1 MMKAE
6 ERLIRYAC
14 VPTMSDPDSSTSP
27 SSSKQLV
34 LGKILVEELKELGVD
49 DAYMSEFG
57 YVYGHLPS
65 NIDKDVQ
72 TVGFVAHMDTS
83 PDFNDEGAK
92 PRIIRNYD
100 GKDIELC
107 PGVVTK
113 IADFPQMVDLKG
125 KDIIVTDGSTL
136 LGADDKAGITAI
148 MQTLEYY
155 QEHSEVK
162 HGPIAIAFTPD
173 EEIGRGT
180 EHFDIDAFH
189 ADFGYTMDG
198 GEIKYYCDETF
209 NAASAVLTVH
219 GFSIHPGS
227 AKDKMI
233 NAQNVAIEFHSLL
246 PAYMR
251 PEHTENRDGF
261 IHLTRM
267 SGSCN
272 DAELEYIIRD
282 HDATKLEDKIQL
294 MERSAK
300 WINDLYG
307 EGTVELKIER
317 AYRNMKEIIS
327 KHPEVSEI
335 AWSALEELGLKP
347 ELEPARGGT
356 DGASLSYMGIP
367 CPNLGTG
374 AGNMHGRYEYCCIN
388 ELEQASE
395 LIRII
400 VRKVMEK

>member
-148 MQTLEYY
+148 MQALEYY

-300 WINDLYG
+300 WINNLYG

>member
-34 LGKILVEELKELGVD
+34 LGKMLVEELKELGID

-83 PDFNDEGAK
+83 PDFNDEGVK

-113 IADFPQMVDLKG
+113 IEDFPQMVDLKG

-148 MQTLEYY
+148 MQALEYY
-155 QEHSEVK
+155 HVNPEVK
-162 HGPIAIAFTPD
+162 HGPISIAFTPD

-282 HDATKLEDKIQL
+282 HDASKLEDKIQL

-327 KHPEVSEI
+327 KHPEVSDI
-335 AWSALEELGLKP
+335 AWTALEELGITP
-347 ELEPARGGT
+347 ETEPARGGT
-356 DGASLSYMGIP
+356 DGANLSYMGLP

-400 VRKVMEK
+400 IRKVMEK

>member
-34 LGKILVEELKELGVD
+34 LGKMLVEELKELGVD

-65 NIDKDVQ
+65 NIDKNVQ

-148 MQTLEYY
+148 MQALEYY
-155 QEHSEVK
+155 QEHPEVK

-300 WINDLYG
+300 WINNLYG

>member
-27 SSSKQLV
+27 SSSKQLL
-34 LGKILVEELKELGVD
+34 LGKMLVEELKELGID

-113 IADFPQMVDLKG
+113 IEDFPQMVDLKG

-148 MQTLEYY
+148 MQALEYY
-155 QEHSEVK
+155 HEHPEVK
-162 HGPIAIAFTPD
+162 HGPISIAFTPD

-282 HDATKLEDKIQL
+282 HDASKLEDKIQL

-327 KHPEVSEI
+327 KHPEVSDI
-335 AWSALEELGLKP
+335 AWTALEELGITP
-347 ELEPARGGT
+347 ETEPARGGT
-356 DGASLSYMGIP
+356 DGANLSYMGLP

-374 AGNMHGRYEYCCIN
+374 AGNMHGRYEYCCID

>member
-148 MQTLEYY
+148 MQALEYY
-155 QEHSEVK
+155 QEHPEVK

-335 AWSALEELGLKP
+335 AWSALEELGLNP

>member
-34 LGKILVEELKELGVD
+34 LGKMLVEELKELGVI

-148 MQTLEYY
+148 MQALEYY
-155 QEHSEVK
+155 QEHPEVK

-335 AWSALEELGLKP
+335 AWSALEELGLNP

>member
-327 KHPEVSEI
+327 KHPEVSGI

>member
-34 LGKILVEELKELGVD
+34 LGKMLVEELKELGID

-113 IADFPQMVDLKG
+113 IEDFPQMVDLKG

-148 MQTLEYY
+148 MQALEYY
-155 QEHSEVK
+155 HEHPEIK
-162 HGPIAIAFTPD
+162 HGPISIAFTPD

-233 NAQNVAIEFHSLL
+233 NAQNVAFEFHSLL

-282 HDATKLEDKIQL
+282 HDASKLEDKIQL

-307 EGTVELKIER
+307 EETVELKIER
-317 AYRNMKEIIS
+317 AYRNMKEVIS
-327 KHPEVSEI
+327 KHPEVSDI
-335 AWSALEELGLKP
+335 AWTALEELGITP
-347 ELEPARGGT
+347 ETEPARGGT
-356 DGASLSYMGIP
+356 DGANLSYMGLP

-400 VRKVMEK
+400 IRKVMEK

>member
-65 NIDKDVQ
+65 NIDKNVQ

-148 MQTLEYY
+148 MQALEYY
-155 QEHSEVK
+155 QEHPEVK

-335 AWSALEELGLKP
+335 AWSALEELGLNP

>member
-34 LGKILVEELKELGVD
+34 LGKMLVEELKELGID

-57 YVYGHLPS
+57 YVYGYLPS

-113 IADFPQMVDLKG
+113 IEDFPQMVDLKG

-148 MQTLEYY
+148 MQALEYY
-155 QEHSEVK
+155 HEHPEVK
-162 HGPIAIAFTPD
+162 HGPISIAFTPD

-233 NAQNVAIEFHSLL
+233 NAQNVAFEFHSLL

-282 HDATKLEDKIQL
+282 HDASKLEDKIQL

-307 EGTVELKIER
+307 EETVELKIER
-317 AYRNMKEIIS
+317 AYRNMKEVIS
-327 KHPEVSEI
+327 KHPEVSDI
-335 AWSALEELGLKP
+335 AWTALEELGITP
-347 ELEPARGGT
+347 ETEPARGGT
-356 DGASLSYMGIP
+356 DGANLSYMGLP

-374 AGNMHGRYEYCCIN
+374 AGNMHGRYEYCCID

-400 VRKVMEK
+400 IRKVMEK

>member
-34 LGKILVEELKELGVD
+34 LGKMLVEELKELGID

-83 PDFNDEGAK
+83 PDFNDEGVK

-113 IADFPQMVDLKG
+113 IEDFPQMVDLKG

-148 MQTLEYY
+148 MQALEYY
-155 QEHSEVK
+155 HEHHEVK
-162 HGPIAIAFTPD
+162 HGPISIAFTPD

-282 HDATKLEDKIQL
+282 HDASKLEDKIQL

-327 KHPEVSEI
+327 KHPEVSDI
-335 AWSALEELGLKP
+335 AWTALEELGITP
-347 ELEPARGGT
+347 ETEPARGGT
-356 DGASLSYMGIP
+356 DGANLSYMGLP

-400 VRKVMEK
+400 IRKVMEK

>member
-34 LGKILVEELKELGVD
+34 LGKMLVEELKELGID

-113 IADFPQMVDLKG
+113 IEDFPQMVDLKG

-148 MQTLEYY
+148 MQALEYY
-155 QEHSEVK
+155 HEHPEVK
-162 HGPIAIAFTPD
+162 HGPISIAFTPD

-282 HDATKLEDKIQL
+282 HDASKLEDKIQL

-327 KHPEVSEI
+327 KHPEVSDI
-335 AWSALEELGLKP
+335 AWTALEELGITP
-347 ELEPARGGT
+347 ETEPARGGT
-356 DGASLSYMGIP
+356 DGANLSYMGLP

-400 VRKVMEK
+400 IRKVMEK

>member
-65 NIDKDVQ
+65 NIDKNVQ

-148 MQTLEYY
+148 MQALEYY

>member
-148 MQTLEYY
+148 MQALEYY
-155 QEHSEVK
+155 QEHPEVK

-282 HDATKLEDKIQL
+282 HDAIKLEDKIQL

-335 AWSALEELGLKP
+335 AWSALEELGLNP

>member
-1 MMKAE
+1 MKAE
-6 ERLIRYAC
+6 ERLIRYC
-14 VPTMSDPDSSTSP
+14 KVPTMSNPDSSTCP

-34 LGKILVEELKELGVD
+34 LARMLVEELKELGVE
-49 DAYMSEFG
+49 DAQLSEFG

-65 NIDKDVQ
+65 NIDKQVQ
-72 TVGFVAHMDTS
+72 TVGFVAHMDTA
-83 PDFNDEGAK
+83 PDYNDEGAN

-107 PGVVTK
+107 EGVVTK
-113 IADFPQMVDLKG
+113 VSDFPQMKELVG
-125 KDIIVTDGSTL
+125 KDLIVTDGSTL

-148 MQTLEYY
+148 MQAIEYY
-155 QEHSEVK
+155 HEHPEVK
-162 HGPIAIAFTPD
+162 HGEIAVSFTPD

-180 EHFDIDAFH
+180 EHFDLDTFH
-189 ADFGYTMDG
+189 ADFGYTLDG
-198 GEIKYYCDETF
+198 GELKYYCDETF
-209 NAASAVLTVH
+209 NAASAVLKVH

-227 AKDKMI
+227 AKNKMI
-233 NAQNVAIEFHSLL
+233 NAQNVAIEFHALL

-251 PEHTENRDGF
+251 PEHTEGREGF

-282 HDATKLEDKIQL
+282 HDATKLEDKMHL
-294 MERSAK
+294 MERAAK

-307 EGTVELKIER
+307 ENTVELKLEK
-317 AYRNMKEIIS
+317 AYRNMKEVIT
-327 KHPEVSEI
+327 KHPEVSDI
-335 AWSALEELGLKP
+335 AWTSLEELGITP
-347 ELEPARGGT
+347 ELESCRGGT
-356 DGASLSYMGIP
+356 DGANLSFMGLP

-374 AGNMHGRYEYCCIN
+374 GGNAHGRYEYCCIN

-400 VRKVMEK
+400 VRKTMEK

>member
-34 LGKILVEELKELGVD
+34 LGKMLVEELKELGID

-113 IADFPQMVDLKG
+113 IEDFPQMVDLKG

-148 MQTLEYY
+148 MQALEYY
-155 QEHSEVK
+155 HEHPEVK
-162 HGPIAIAFTPD
+162 HGPISIAFTPD

-282 HDATKLEDKIQL
+282 HDASKLEDKIQL
-294 MERSAK
+294 MERSAE

-317 AYRNMKEIIS
+317 SYRNMKEIIS
-327 KHPEVSEI
+327 KHPEVSDI
-335 AWSALEELGLKP
+335 AWTALEELGITP

-356 DGASLSYMGIP
+356 DGANLSYMGLP

>member
-65 NIDKDVQ
+65 NIDKNVQ

-335 AWSALEELGLKP
+335 AWSALEELGLNP

>member
-1 MMKAE
+1 MKAE

-14 VPTMSDPDSSTSP
+14 VPTMSDPDSPTSP

-34 LGKILVEELKELGVD
+34 LGKMLVEELKELGIE

-57 YVYGHLPS
+57 YVYGHLAS

-113 IADFPQMVDLKG
+113 IEDFPQMVDLKG
-125 KDIIVTDGSTL
+125 KDIMVTDGSTL

-148 MQTLEYY
+148 MQALEYY
-155 QEHSEVK
+155 HEHPEVK
-162 HGPIAIAFTPD
+162 HGPVSISFTPD

-180 EHFDIDAFH
+180 EHFDIDAFN

-282 HDATKLEDKIQL
+282 HDATKLEDKIKL

-300 WINDLYG
+300 WINELYG
-307 EGTVELKIER
+307 EGTVELKIEK
-317 AYRNMKEIIS
+317 AYRNMKEIIA

-335 AWSALEELGLKP
+335 AWTALEELGLKP

-356 DGASLSYMGIP
+356 DGASLSYMGVP

-374 AGNMHGRYEYCCIN
+374 VGNMHGRYEYCCIN

-400 VRKVMEK
+400 IRKVMEK

>member
-34 LGKILVEELKELGVD
+34 LGKMLVEELKELGVD

-148 MQTLEYY
+148 MQALEYY
-155 QEHSEVK
+155 QEHPEVK

-282 HDATKLEDKIQL
+282 HDAIKLEDKIQL

>member
-34 LGKILVEELKELGVD
+34 LGKMLVEELKELGVD

-65 NIDKDVQ
+65 NIDKNVQ

>member
-1 MMKAE
+1 MKAE

-14 VPTMSDPDSSTSP
+14 VPTMSDPDSATSP

-34 LGKILVEELKELGVD
+34 LGKMLVEELKELGIE

-65 NIDKDVQ
+65 NIDKEVQ

-113 IADFPQMVDLKG
+113 ISDFPQMKELKG
-125 KDIIVTDGSTL
+125 KDLIVTDGSTL

-148 MQTLEYY
+148 MQALEYY
-155 QEHSEVK
+155 QAHPEVK
-162 HGPIAIAFTPD
+162 HGKVSISFTPD

-180 EHFDIDAFH
+180 EHFDIDAFG

-198 GEIKYYCDETF
+198 GAIKYYCDETF

-233 NAQNVAIEFHSLL
+233 NAQNVAMEFHALL

-251 PEHTENRDGF
+251 PEHTENQDGF

-282 HDATKLEDKIQL
+282 HDAKKLEEKMAL

-307 EGTVELKIER
+307 EGTVELKLEK

-327 KHPEVSEI
+327 AHPEVSEF
-335 AWSALEELGLKP
+335 AWTALEELGIDP

-356 DGASLSYMGIP
+356 DGASLSYMGVP

-374 AGNMHGRYEYCCIN
+374 AGNMHGRYEYCCIE

-400 VRKVMEK
+400 IRKVMEK

>member
-65 NIDKDVQ
+65 NIDKNVQ

-148 MQTLEYY
+148 MQALEYY

-327 KHPEVSEI
+327 KHPEVSGI

>member
-148 MQTLEYY
+148 MQALEYY
-155 QEHSEVK
+155 QEHPEVK

-282 HDATKLEDKIQL
+282 HDAIKLEDKIQL

>member
-34 LGKILVEELKELGVD
+34 LGKMLVEELKELGVI

-148 MQTLEYY
+148 MQALEYY
-155 QEHSEVK
+155 QEHPEVK

-307 EGTVELKIER
+307 KGTVELKIER

-335 AWSALEELGLKP
+335 AWSALEELGLNP

>member
-1 MMKAE
+1 MKAE
-6 ERLIRYAC
+6 ERLIRYC
-14 VPTMSDPDSSTSP
+14 KVPTMSNPDSSTCP

-34 LGKILVEELKELGVD
+34 LAKMLVEELKELGVE
-49 DAYMSEFG
+49 DAQLSEFG

-65 NIDKDVQ
+65 NIDKQVQ
-72 TVGFVAHMDTS
+72 TVGFVAHMDTA
-83 PDFNDEGAK
+83 PDYNDEGAN

-107 PGVVTK
+107 EGVVTK
-113 IADFPQMVDLKG
+113 VSDFPQMKELVG
-125 KDIIVTDGSTL
+125 KDLIVTDGSTL

-148 MQTLEYY
+148 MQAIEYY
-155 QEHSEVK
+155 HEHPEVK
-162 HGPIAIAFTPD
+162 HGEIAVSFTPD

-180 EHFDIDAFH
+180 EHFDLDTFH
-189 ADFGYTMDG
+189 ADFGYTLDG
-198 GEIKYYCDETF
+198 GELKYYCDETF
-209 NAASAVLTVH
+209 NATSAVLKVH

-227 AKDKMI
+227 AKNKMI
-233 NAQNVAIEFHSLL
+233 NAQNVAMEFHALL

-251 PEHTENRDGF
+251 PEHTEGREGF

-282 HDATKLEDKIQL
+282 HDATKLEDKMHL
-294 MERSAK
+294 MERAAK

-307 EGTVELKIER
+307 ENTVELKLEK
-317 AYRNMKEIIS
+317 AYRNMKEVIT
-327 KHPEVSEI
+327 KHPEVSDI
-335 AWSALEELGLKP
+335 AWTSLEELGITP
-347 ELEPARGGT
+347 ELESCRGGT
-356 DGASLSYMGIP
+356 DGANLSFMGLP

-374 AGNMHGRYEYCCIN
+374 GGNAHGRYEYCCIN

-400 VRKVMEK
+400 VRKTMEK

>member
-34 LGKILVEELKELGVD
+34 LGKMLVEELKELGID

-113 IADFPQMVDLKG
+113 IEDFPQMVDLKG

-148 MQTLEYY
+148 MQALEYY
-155 QEHSEVK
+155 HEHPEVK
-162 HGPIAIAFTPD
+162 HGPISIAFTPD

-282 HDATKLEDKIQL
+282 HDASKLEDKIQL

-317 AYRNMKEIIS
+317 SYRNMKEIIS
-327 KHPEVSEI
+327 KHPEVSDI
-335 AWSALEELGLKP
+335 AWTALEELGITP

-356 DGASLSYMGIP
+356 DGANLSYMGLP

>member
-148 MQTLEYY
+148 MQALEYY

-327 KHPEVSEI
+327 KHPEVSGI

>member
-34 LGKILVEELKELGVD
+34 LGKMLVEELKELGID

-83 PDFNDEGAK
+83 PDFNDEGVK

-113 IADFPQMVDLKG
+113 IEDFPQMVDLKG

-148 MQTLEYY
+148 MQALEYY
-155 QEHSEVK
+155 HEHPEVK
-162 HGPIAIAFTPD
+162 HGPISIAFTPD

-282 HDATKLEDKIQL
+282 HDASKLEDKIQL

-327 KHPEVSEI
+327 KHPEVSDI
-335 AWSALEELGLKP
+335 AWTALEELGITP
-347 ELEPARGGT
+347 ETEPARGGT
-356 DGASLSYMGIP
+356 DGANLSYMGLP

-400 VRKVMEK
+400 IRKVMEK

>member
-34 LGKILVEELKELGVD
+34 LGKMLVEELKELGVD

-65 NIDKDVQ
+65 NIDKNVQ

-148 MQTLEYY
+148 MQALEYY
-155 QEHSEVK
+155 QEHPEVK

>member
-34 LGKILVEELKELGVD
+34 LGKMLVEELKELGVD

-65 NIDKDVQ
+65 NIDKNVQ

-148 MQTLEYY
+148 MQALEYY
-155 QEHSEVK
+155 QEHPEVK

-335 AWSALEELGLKP
+335 AWSALEELGLNP

>member
-34 LGKILVEELKELGVD
+34 LGKMLVEELKELGVD

-148 MQTLEYY
+148 MQALEYY

-335 AWSALEELGLKP
+335 AWSALEELGLNP

>member
-34 LGKILVEELKELGVD
+34 LGKMLVEELKELGID

-83 PDFNDEGAK
+83 PDFNDEGVK

-113 IADFPQMVDLKG
+113 IEDFPQMVDLKG

-148 MQTLEYY
+148 MQALEYY
-155 QEHSEVK
+155 HEHQEVK
-162 HGPIAIAFTPD
+162 HGPISIAFTPD

-282 HDATKLEDKIQL
+282 HDASKLEDKIQL

-327 KHPEVSEI
+327 KHPEVSDI
-335 AWSALEELGLKP
+335 AWTALEELGITP
-347 ELEPARGGT
+347 ETEPARGGT
-356 DGASLSYMGIP
+356 DGANLSYMGLP

-400 VRKVMEK
+400 IRKVMEK

>member
-148 MQTLEYY
+148 MQALEYY

>member
-1 MMKAE
+1 MKAE
-6 ERLIRYAC
+6 ERLIRYC
-14 VPTMSDPDSSTSP
+14 KVPTMSNPDSSTCP

-34 LGKILVEELKELGVD
+34 LARMLVEELKELGVE
-49 DAYMSEFG
+49 DAQLSEFG

-65 NIDKDVQ
+65 NIDKQVQ
-72 TVGFVAHMDTS
+72 TVGFVAHMDTA
-83 PDFNDEGAK
+83 PDYNDEGAN

-107 PGVVTK
+107 EGVVTK
-113 IADFPQMVDLKG
+113 VSDFPQMKELVG
-125 KDIIVTDGSTL
+125 KDLIVTDGSTL

-148 MQTLEYY
+148 MQAIEYY
-155 QEHSEVK
+155 HEHPEVK
-162 HGPIAIAFTPD
+162 HGEIAVSFTPD

-180 EHFDIDAFH
+180 EHFDLDTFH
-189 ADFGYTMDG
+189 ADFGYTLDG
-198 GEIKYYCDETF
+198 GELKYYCDETF
-209 NAASAVLTVH
+209 NAASAVLKVH

-227 AKDKMI
+227 AKNKMI
-233 NAQNVAIEFHSLL
+233 NAQNVAMEFHALL

-251 PEHTENRDGF
+251 PEHTEGREGF

-282 HDATKLEDKIQL
+282 HDATKLEDKMHL
-294 MERSAK
+294 MERAAK

-307 EGTVELKIER
+307 ENTVELKLEK
-317 AYRNMKEIIS
+317 AYRNMKEVIT
-327 KHPEVSEI
+327 KHPKVSDI
-335 AWSALEELGLKP
+335 AWTSLEELGITP
-347 ELEPARGGT
+347 ELESCRGGT
-356 DGASLSYMGIP
+356 DGANLSFMGLP

-374 AGNMHGRYEYCCIN
+374 GGNAHGRYEYCCIN

-400 VRKVMEK
+400 VRKTMEK

>member
-34 LGKILVEELKELGVD
+34 LGKMLVEELKELGVD

-65 NIDKDVQ
+65 NIDKNVQ

-148 MQTLEYY
+148 MQALEYY

-335 AWSALEELGLKP
+335 AWSALEELGLNP

>member
-148 MQTLEYY
+148 MQALEYY

-335 AWSALEELGLKP
+335 AWSALEELGLNP

>member
-34 LGKILVEELKELGVD
+34 LGKMLVEELKELGVD

-65 NIDKDVQ
+65 NIDKNVQ

-327 KHPEVSEI
+327 KHPEVSGI

>member
-65 NIDKDVQ
+65 NIDKNVQ

-148 MQTLEYY
+148 MQALEYY

-282 HDATKLEDKIQL
+282 HDAIKLEDKIQL

-327 KHPEVSEI
+327 KHPEVSGI

>member
-65 NIDKDVQ
+65 NIDKNVQ

-148 MQTLEYY
+148 MQALEYY

-282 HDATKLEDKIQL
+282 HDAIKLEDKIQL